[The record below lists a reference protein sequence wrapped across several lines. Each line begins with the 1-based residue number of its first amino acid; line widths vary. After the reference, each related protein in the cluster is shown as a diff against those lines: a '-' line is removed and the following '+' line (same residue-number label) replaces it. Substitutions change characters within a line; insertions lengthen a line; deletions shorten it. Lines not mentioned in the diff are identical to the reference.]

1 MNFREFKN
9 YILEFLDK
17 EKFEN
22 MAREQIRES
31 MQEIEEKKRPRE
43 SQIKT
48 SIENSWNTLLK
59 NQYDLV
65 KSKLIKSKLSNYDAW
80 VEKIDELELISQLND
95 SFSGI

>member
-31 MQEIEEKKRPRE
+31 MQEIEEKK
-43 SQIKT
+43 
-48 SIENSWNTLLK
+48 
-59 NQYDLV
+59 DLERA
-65 KSKLIKSKLSNYDAW
+65 K
-80 VEKIDELELISQLND
+80 
-95 SFSGI
+95 